1 MFLVFAFVAVVSLIS
16 QFVLLFYSGFVGIVR
31 LRKSGINNP
40 ARFKYNIENRTLS
53 KINYI

>member
-1 MFLVFAFVAVVSLIS
+1 MHNFVKKELRLRKLSLV
-16 QFVLLFYSGFVGIVR
+16 VGIVR